1 MKTVC
6 LYSAYLAPISYYCQ
20 LMLNERVLVEQ
31 CEYYVKQTYRNRAN
45 IMTANGMMSLTIPVE
60 HCGGEKVLMKD
71 LKISDHGNWRH
82 LHWQALQTA
91 YDKSPFFEYYAD
103 DFRPFYEGRPTE
115 YLVDYNMRLQELIF
129 SLINLQPMV
138 ALTSKYEKE
147 GDFADLRNVIS
158 PKNRENGWLC
168 QMCNGTCDNDM
179 KYYQIFSHRHG
190 FVADLSIVDLL
201 FNMGPEALLVLHRY
215 AEVFQNDTK

>member
-1 MKTVC
+1 MKSVC
-6 LYSAYLAPISYYCQ
+6 LSSAYLAPISYFCQ
-20 LMLNERVLVEQ
+20 LMFNGHVLVEQ

-60 HCGGEKVLMKD
+60 HSGGEKVLMKD

-91 YDKSPFFEYYAD
+91 YDKSPYFEYYAD

-115 YLVDYNMRLQELIF
+115 YLVDYNMSLQELICG
-129 SLINLQPMV
+129 LINLRPMV
-138 ALTSKYEKE
+138 TLTSSYEKN
-147 GDFADLRNVIS
+147 GDFVDLRNVIS
-158 PKNRENGWLC
+158 PKNRENGLLW
-168 QMCNGTCDNDM
+168 QMCNGNSDL
-179 KYYQIFSHRHG
+179 KYYQTFSHRNG

-201 FNMGPEALLVLHRY
+201 FNMGPEALLV
-215 AEVFQNDTK
+215 